1 MEETEATE
9 ETRGIREKKEG
20 GGIGKMVMEE
30 TGEMEEKV
38 VMMYRPPNRT
48 THHAA
53 GSKRASSGSAFV
65 FFEGARQLGM

>member
-9 ETRGIREKKEG
+9 ETRGIREMEEG

-48 THHAA
+48 THHVA
-53 GSKRASSGSAFV
+53 GSRASSGSAFV
-65 FFEGARQLGM
+65 FFAGARQLGM